1 MLAIQHLF
9 RYSKILVQLVC
20 FLAFSYSISA
30 QFTPVH
36 YQPGDDYLRTAQLQG
51 KIGAEYSLSIRPISR
66 PFILDS
72 LTQVIPKNAD
82 KKIRYRLLPV
92 TGTFRY
98 NSSRPFGWNDAAMR
112 MASGFQQQW
121 STGVYGRL
129 GPLELQLQPEWVQL
143 ADPIYKN
150 TPAYGATVS
159 QPLSRF
165 YPGQSSLQVNIWPI
179 AFGVSTRNLWWGPA
193 QFSALLMSNHA
204 SGFPHAYFQSRR
216 PLRTPIGHFEWQLI
230 GAVLSED
237 SSRAMENA
245 ALRPLAL
252 TSDKRYLNAFVLS
265 YHPRWLKGLYLGFSR
280 TEQSYFSDIK
290 SSGMPF
296 FKKYFSTLRIT
307 TPTDNWNSYYN
318 GGFSSDGLASFFLRW
333 RMEKA
338 KAELYTE
345 FGYNDFKQNLRDL
358 AVNPGH
364 AAAYT
369 LGFKK
374 VIEQNKILW
383 DLSAELT
390 RMSQSNSYLLRNA
403 GNWYTHGR
411 PAQGYT
417 HQNQVLGG
425 GSGLGNNLQT
435 LQLLRRKDF
444 NYWGI
449 RLQRIQQDPKGLAGS
464 FENLGMRTHAWTDWV
479 AGILFQQRY
488 RQFFTKG
495 EILAVQAR
503 NFGWAEEDRFN
514 LFAQIQIGYLW

>member
-1 MLAIQHLF
+1 MACFSSNFIF
-9 RYSKILVQLVC
+9 RSFILYLC
-20 FLAFSYSISA
+20 FTALLQVSHKASA
-30 QFTPVH
+30 QYTPVH
-36 YQPGDDYLRTAQLQG
+36 FQPGDDYLRTAQLQG
-51 KIGAEYSLSIRPISR
+51 EIGGEYSLSIRPISQ

-72 LTQVIPKNAD
+72 LTQVIPENAD

-92 TGTFRY
+92 AGTFRY
-98 NSSRPFGWNDAAMR
+98 NTTRPFGWNDAGMR
-112 MASGFQQQW
+112 MTSGFQQQW
-121 STGVYGRL
+121 SAGVYGRL
-129 GPLELQLQPEWVQL
+129 GPMELQLQPEWVQV
-143 ADPIYKN
+143 ADPLYKN
-150 TPAYGATVS
+150 TPAYGATMS
-159 QPLSRF
+159 QPLRRF

-179 AFGVSTRNLWWGPA
+179 TFGVSTRNLWWGPA

-204 SGFPHAYFQSRR
+204 PGFPHAYFQSRR

-252 TSDKRYLNAFVLS
+252 TSDKRYLSAFVLS
-265 YHPRWLKGLYLGFSR
+265 YRPRWLKGIYLGAIRS
-280 TEQSYFSDIK
+280 EQAYVRDIDA
-290 SSGMPF
+290 SNATF
-296 FKKYFSTLRIT
+296 FKKYLSVLSL
-307 TPTDNWNSYYN
+307 PSPVDNFNQV
-318 GGFSSDGLASFFLRW
+318 GIPSDGLVSFFLRW

-449 RLQRIQQDPKGLAGS
+449 RLQRMQQDPKGLGGS

-503 NFGWAEEDRFN
+503 NFGWTEPDRFN